1 MQDRALL
8 KFGLTGT
15 IVTAICCFTP
25 TLAWLLALSGL
36 ASWLAWLDYVLLP
49 LKRRPANPATRGTCR
64 GRRRR
69 GRG

>member
-8 KFGLTGT
+8 KLGLTGT

-36 ASWLAWLDYVLLP
+36 AAWLAWTDYVLLP
-49 LKRRPANPATRGTCR
+49 LLGLFLAVTAYAVVRA
-64 GRRRR
+64 RRRA
-69 GRG
+69 

>member
-8 KFGLTGT
+8 KLGLTGT

-36 ASWLAWLDYVLLP
+36 AAWLAWLDYVLFP
-49 LKRRPANPATRGTCR
+49 LLVVFLGITAFAVFRA
-64 GRRRR
+64 RRRA
-69 GRG
+69 

>member
-36 ASWLAWLDYVLLP
+36 AGWLAWLDYVLFP
-49 LKRRPANPATRGTCR
+49 LLVVFLGVTAYAVVRV
-64 GRRRR
+64 RRRR
-69 GRG
+69 A

>member
-8 KFGLTGT
+8 KLGLTGT

-36 ASWLAWLDYVLLP
+36 AAWLSWLDYVLVP
-49 LKRRPANPATRGTCR
+49 LLVIFLGITAYAVVRA
-64 GRRRR
+64 RRRA
-69 GRG
+69 

>member
-8 KFGLTGT
+8 KLGLTGT

-36 ASWLAWLDYVLLP
+36 AAWLSWTDYVLVP
-49 LKRRPANPATRGTCR
+49 LLVIFLGITAFAVVRA
-64 GRRRR
+64 RRRA
-69 GRG
+69 

>member
-8 KFGLTGT
+8 KLGLTGT

-36 ASWLAWLDYVLLP
+36 AGWLAWLDYVLLP
-49 LKRRPANPATRGTCR
+49 LLVVFLGLTAYAALRA
-64 GRRRR
+64 RRRA
-69 GRG
+69 

>member
-8 KFGLTGT
+8 KLGLTGT

-36 ASWLAWLDYVLLP
+36 AGWLAWLDYVLLP
-49 LKRRPANPATRGTCR
+49 LFALFLGVTAYAVARA
-64 GRRRR
+64 RRRA
-69 GRG
+69 